1 MPSLALY
8 NRDGEQVGEIEV
20 QPALFA
26 APIKKG
32 ALYQT
37 TISQA
42 ARKRQGTSAARDRS
56 EVSGGGNKPWA
67 QKGTGRARHGS
78 TRSPIWVG
86 GGSVFGPHP
95 RDYGFTVPKK
105 IRRAALR
112 SALSAKVGRGM
123 LLVVDD
129 LAVTEPKTKSMVQ
142 LLNKL
147 KVSKSTLIITAEPNL
162 NVIKSARNLPRVKT
176 IAARQLNVLDILSY
190 DYLIMTGEALGI
202 VQEVFGE

>member
-1 MPSLALY
+1 
-8 NRDGEQVGEIEV
+8 VGEVDV
-20 QPALFA
+20 QAALFA
-26 APIKKG
+26 APLRKG

-37 TISQA
+37 AVSQA
-42 ARKRQGTSAARDRS
+42 ARQRQGTSAARDRS
-56 EVSGGGNKPWA
+56 EVRGGGSKPWA

-86 GGSVFGPHP
+86 GGATFGPHP

-105 IRRAALR
+105 VRRAALQ
-112 SALSAKVGRGM
+112 SALSAKVSEGM

-129 LAVTEPKTKSMVQ
+129 LAITEPKTKQMVR
-142 LLNKL
+142 LLDKL
-147 KVSKSTLIITAEPNL
+147 NASRSALVVIPEPDL

-176 IAARQLNVLDILSY
+176 IVARQLNVLDILSY
-190 DYLIMTGEALGI
+190 DYVVMTREALEK

>member
-8 NRDGEQVGEIEV
+8 NRDGEQVGEVEV
-20 QPALFA
+20 QEGLFA
-26 APIKKG
+26 APLKKG

-37 TISQA
+37 AVSQA

-56 EVSGGGNKPWA
+56 EVKGGGSKPWA

-86 GGSVFGPHP
+86 GGIVFGPQP

-105 IRRAALR
+105 VRRAALR
-112 SALSAKVGRGM
+112 SALSAKVSEGL

-129 LAVTEPKTKSMVQ
+129 LAISEPKTKAMVQ
-142 LLNKL
+142 LLEKL
-147 KVSKSTLIITAEPNL
+147 KVSRSALVVTAEPDQ

-176 IAARQLNVLDILSY
+176 IAARQLNVLDLLSY
-190 DYLIMTGEALGI
+190 EYLVMTSEALQK
-202 VQEVFGE
+202 VEEVFGA